1 MYKIQPKTVFLGK
14 TSEYLPVC
22 HSTNDYC
29 QQLLAINEPENGFFV
44 HADFQTKGR
53 GQRGNNWEAI
63 EGQNVLMSIILKP
76 NFLKATDQFQL
87 NMAVSLGILAA
98 IKSIFQE
105 NEIHNNLKIKWPND
119 IYFENKKLG
128 GILIENTILGS
139 NLNYSIIGIGL
150 NVNQLFFENRNAISV
165 LQILNKAETI
175 NLNTVFE
182 KILEQIEYYY
192 LKLKSGEN
200 LEMEYLKSLFRIDE
214 YHNFRKNEQIFTGKI
229 IGIDVFGRLKIE
241 VENEVQVFDFK
252 EVGFV
257 I

>member
-1 MYKIQPKTVFLGK
+1 M
-14 TSEYLPVC
+14 
-22 HSTNDYC
+22 
-29 QQLLAINEPENGFFV
+29 LAINEPENGFFV

-63 EGQNVLMSIILKP
+63 KGKNILMSIILKP

-105 NEIHNNLKIKWPND
+105 KEIHNNLKIKWPND

-139 NLNYSIIGIGL
+139 NLNCSIIGIGL
-150 NVNQLFFENRNAISV
+150 NINQMVFENRNAISV
-165 LQILNKAETI
+165 LQILNRVEAI
-175 NLNTVFE
+175 HLNLIIE

-192 LKLKSGEN
+192 LKLKNSEE
-200 LEMEYLKSLFRIDE
+200 LELDYLKSLFRINE
-214 YHNFRKNEQIFTGKI
+214 IHHFRKNEFDFLGKI
-229 IGIDVFGRLKIE
+229 VGIDAFGRLKIE
-241 VENEVQVFDFK
+241 VENQLQVFDFK